1 MHYSVGNA
9 GKRNIIRVRSQGIG
23 IGTGG
28 DTASQRGSAS
38 NGEDTGGKKGKSVKK
53 ARQFLFCI
61 FCYLLINASDA
72 VFMQ

>member
-1 MHYSVGNA
+1 MQE
-9 GKRNIIRVRSQGIG
+9 K
-23 IGTGG
+23 GTLSECDRKGSGSGWIG

-53 ARQFLFCI
+53 ARQSLFCI

-72 VFMQ
+72 EFMQ